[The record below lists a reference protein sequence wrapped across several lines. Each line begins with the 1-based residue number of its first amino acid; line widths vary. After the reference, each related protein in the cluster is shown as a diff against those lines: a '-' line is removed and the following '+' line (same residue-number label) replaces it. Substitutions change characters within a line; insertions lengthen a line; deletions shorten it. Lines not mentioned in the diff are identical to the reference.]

1 MTLKVIFVR
10 KELLKNTK
18 GPSINDVTPRGEGGG
33 YPQKVTWGDRGR
45 DPVFSRG
52 DVTPNL
58 PFLRE

>member
-1 MTLKVIFVR
+1 MIG
-10 KELLKNTK
+10 K

-52 DVTPNL
+52 DVTPKLKICPLKENKVIHYY
-58 PFLRE
+58 